1 MPDLDGQAQ
10 NFRQFQDQSQVN
22 IIVAVPKPCPVLPL
36 FAPKIKVGVST
47 RPVHA
52 PDDTKTLPDFFDPR
66 SLFPFHPFPD
76 PGRNF
81 FFLLRHRCNNHCLA
95 DARFCRTSVRFRS
108 RSALERI
115 RIERTVGISTSRE
128 MSSINLLF
136 RKASLCSANWVAAA
150 AAAGGAAG
158 AAAGAM
164 RRNKTS

>member
-1 MPDLDGQAQ
+1 MPDLDEAAQ
-10 NFRQFQDQSQVN
+10 NCSQLQDQSQVN

-81 FFLLRHRCNNHCLA
+81 FFSFVIVATTIVSRTLDSAGLPSDFALAVLLSGSESSGQSAFLLLA
-95 DARFCRTSVRFRS
+95 
-108 RSALERI
+108 
-115 RIERTVGISTSRE
+115 
-128 MSSINLLF
+128 
-136 RKASLCSANWVAAA
+136 K
-150 AAAGGAAG
+150 
-158 AAAGAM
+158 
-164 RRNKTS
+164 